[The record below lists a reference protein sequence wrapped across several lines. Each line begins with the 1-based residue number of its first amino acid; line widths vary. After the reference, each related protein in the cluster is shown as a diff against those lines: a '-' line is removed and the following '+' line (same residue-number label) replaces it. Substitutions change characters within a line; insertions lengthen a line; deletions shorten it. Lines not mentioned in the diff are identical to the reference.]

1 MANHTIYIRLKAGT
15 QDQLELSNDGS
26 SWGEATSFYT
36 QVGKNDSVIWQLADG
51 SGIDELTGIEAKD
64 GRFNLFP
71 PNQPK
76 GKSDG
81 TWEGKVK
88 NDAAGK
94 DAYNVKYKIGSDEY
108 NVDPFFGTDPPPPPP
123 DSII

>member
-26 SWGEATSFYT
+26 SWGEADTFVT
-36 QVGKNDSVIWQLADG
+36 KVQRNDYIVWQLADS
-51 SGIDELTGIEAKD
+51 SGISELSGIEAKD

-76 GKSDG
+76 SNPNG
-81 TWEGKVK
+81 TVEGKVK
-88 NDAAGK
+88 NNAL
-94 DAYNVKYKIGSDEY
+94 GSDMY
-108 NVDPFFGTDPPPPPP
+108 NILYKTNGKSYKVDPEVKLDPPPQG
-123 DSII
+123 